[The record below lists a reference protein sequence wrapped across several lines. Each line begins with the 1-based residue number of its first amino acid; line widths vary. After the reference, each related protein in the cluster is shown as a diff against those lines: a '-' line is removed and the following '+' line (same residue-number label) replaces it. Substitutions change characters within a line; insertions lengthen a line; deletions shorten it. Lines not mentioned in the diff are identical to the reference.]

1 MSPTPLLIMHFR
13 HITIVGV
20 GLIGG
25 SFALAARRAGI
36 AERITGWDSEDVLD
50 EARARGVID
59 GIEDAFDS
67 GRVCEADFVYLAA
80 PVGAILSF
88 LRNRGKTLKPG
99 AIVTDAGS
107 TKRDICRV
115 AREALPGR
123 VSFVGGHPMAGSHN
137 SGLGHADAELF
148 RGAPYA
154 LIVDDSKAEA
164 SSELPAVEAV
174 VRGIG
179 ARPVKLSAEEHDRR
193 VARVS
198 HAPQLLATALACA
211 VARRRNEADL
221 RLAGSGFSEMV
232 RLAASRWPMWEDI
245 CRTNADEIT
254 VALDEVI
261 SEMEAA
267 RASVAGGEFDGL
279 RSAFEEANDL
289 VRRSSAARDPEG
301 S

>member
-1 MSPTPLLIMHFR
+1 MIMHFK
-13 HITIVGV
+13 HIAIVGV

-36 AERITGWDSEDVLD
+36 AERITGWDAKEVLD
-50 EARARGVID
+50 EACARGVID

-67 GRVCEADFVYLAA
+67 GRVSEADLVYLAA
-80 PVGAILSF
+80 PVGPIMSF
-88 LRNRGKTLKPG
+88 LRMRESAFKAG

-107 TKRDICRV
+107 TKREICRV
-115 AREALPGR
+115 AREALPSP
-123 VSFVGGHPMAGSHN
+123 VSFVGGHPMAGSHKA
-137 SGLGHADAELF
+137 GIEHADADLF

-154 LIVDDSKAEA
+154 LVVDDSKAESNRA
-164 SSELPAVEAV
+164 LRLVEEV
-174 VRGIG
+174 VRSIG
-179 ARPVKLSAEEHDRR
+179 ARPVKLTAEEHDRV

-232 RLAASRWPMWEDI
+232 RLAASRWSVWEDI

-261 SEMEAA
+261 GEMEAA
-267 RASVAGGEFDGL
+267 RSSITSGDFDGVGV
-279 RSAFEEANDL
+279 AFDEANSLAERSCPPRDHEDSL
-289 VRRSSAARDPEG
+289 VE
-301 S
+301 